1 MLRSDLRKYNQL
13 RGLSCEL
20 GIIEEAAG
28 SAKLSFGSTMCI
40 ASIYN
45 PSTPKYMRH
54 EDYET
59 CTLEVDVSFAGEVDN
74 NSIALFDQSLTSLT
88 NKEIKIK
95 SYLKNIFS
103 NTILLTKFPRLFIL
117 IKVLII
123 NDDGAALAVA
133 CNACTIALLDSGMTY
148 IQCILYLVLYLT
160 MYTILDYT

>member
-28 SAKLSFGSTMCI
+28 SAKLSFGSTICI

-59 CTLEVDVSFAGEVDN
+59 GTLEVDVSYAGEVDN

-95 SYLKNIFS
+95 NYLKTYS
-103 NTILLTKFPRLFIL
+103 AILCYYQNFPDYLF
-117 IKVLII
+117 
-123 NDDGAALAVA
+123 
-133 CNACTIALLDSGMTY
+133 
-148 IQCILYLVLYLT
+148 
-160 MYTILDYT
+160 